1 MRLSFLPLLLLSIT
15 TFAQS
20 RLSARLDSLFHSHPA
35 DSPGFVL
42 SIEKKGEILYRNA
55 VGVSNILPK
64 SSHLPAPPVL
74 DTTSNFRMASVTKQ
88 FTAMGIFLLEKEG
101 KLSFDDPLSRW
112 LPELPPHVGQ
122 QVLIRHLLTHTSGI
136 LDYEWLIPPTQ
147 TLQLLDEDVLHLLSA
162 HDSTYFTPGSK
173 FQYSNSGFCLLAL
186 IIERVSHQSFASF
199 IKDRIFV
206 PLHMDHSFVYDV
218 AWSAVY
224 EGYNIRH
231 RALGFARDSS
241 GKIYLSDQSIT
252 SATRGDGGVYTSI
265 SDYSKWMKAL
275 QDNRLIHLAPTLRRL
290 RSPIAG
296 MPESQTDQRSVVRRT
311 DISPIRK
318 TGHISSVDRFSDYYA
333 GGWFTTGSSPLILFH
348 SGSTCGFSNFVI
360 QLPGDEWSIF
370 YFSNLADNKGPF
382 RDIVHIL
389 QEEGAGDFS
398 PVFRLHDLTN

>member
-1 MRLSFLPLLLLSIT
+1 MRLSFLPLLLLSVT

-20 RLSARLDSLFHSHPA
+20 RLSARLDSLFHSYSYP
-35 DSPGFVL
+35 DEIPGFVL
-42 SIEKKGEILYRNA
+42 SIEKAGSVLYRNA
-55 VGVSNILPK
+55 TGYSNTIEHTLP
-64 SSHLPAPPVL
+64 L
-74 DTTSNFRMASVTKQ
+74 DTNTNFRMASITKQ
-88 FTAMGIFLLEKEG
+88 FTAMGILLLEKEG
-101 KLSFDDPLSRW
+101 KLGFDDPIGRW

-136 LDYEWLIPPTQ
+136 LDYESLIPHQ
-147 TLQLLDEDVLHLLSA
+147 TPARQVLDEDVLHMLST

-173 FQYSNSGFCLLAL
+173 FRYSNSGLCLLAL

-199 IKDRIFV
+199 IKDRIFI
-206 PLHMDHSFVYDV
+206 PLHMDHSFIYDV

-224 EGYNIRH
+224 EGYDVRH

-241 GKIYLSDQSIT
+241 GKIYLNDQSIT

-275 QDNRLIHLAPTLRRL
+275 QDNKLIRLAPTLRRL
-290 RSPIAG
+290 RSPI
-296 MPESQTDQRSVVRRT
+296 
-311 DISPIRK
+311 
-318 TGHISSVDRFSDYYA
+318 DRFSDYYA
-333 GGWFTTGSSPLILFH
+333 GGWFMTGASPLILFH

-382 RDIVHIL
+382 RDIVRIL